1 MSLLDKVYKSR
12 KTIIE
17 MMEDRGVNMEKFRQ
31 YSINEIE
38 LMISSMHKSN
48 KDMSPIDMTLDNI
61 MIKYVFTPKLRITHL
76 ITLATHF
83 IENFKEGDTIIFIIR
98 DKITSEES
106 IEEFFDTIFLNNKIF
121 IQYFYLDTL
130 TFNVTHHTLV
140 PNHTILT
147 EEEADN
153 LVKSLYIINRN
164 KLPKIKKTDPI
175 SKYYGIKPGQIFRIE
190 RPSETSGISYYY
202 RLCE

>member
-17 MMEDRGVNMEKFRQ
+17 MMEDRGNNMEKYKQ
-31 YSINEIE
+31 YSIHEIE
-38 LMISSMHKSN
+38 LMISSLPKSN
-48 KDMSPIDMTLDNI
+48 KDLSPIDITLENV
-61 MIKYVFTPKLRITHL
+61 MIKYIFTPKIRITHL
-76 ITLATHF
+76 TTLANHF
-83 IENFKEGDTIIFIIR
+83 IENYKEGDTIIFIIR

-106 IEEFFDTIFLNNKIF
+106 IEEFFDTIYLNHKIF

-130 TFNVTHHTLV
+130 TFNVTHHNLV
-140 PNHTILT
+140 PKHTILT
-147 EEEADN
+147 EGEAET
-153 LVKSLYIINRN
+153 LVKSLYITNRN

-175 SKYYGIKPGQIFRIE
+175 SKYYGIKPGEIFRIL
-190 RPSETSGISYYY
+190 RPSETSGTSYYY